1 MVIVHRPLHHN
12 ERERE
17 REREGGRE
25 GSQPLER
32 DRQTDRQTDRHR
44 EGGRDHSLWRER
56 ERSRPSE
63 RERHRERETETER
76 DRDTRRGRADRGRVI
91 ERNVKGPLLAAYVH
105 GVDLSQSVSI
115 GQSRTC
121 APYVVSVIS
130 GRAADGSVSHSRQV
144 WEPL

>member
-1 MVIVHRPLHHN
+1 M

-17 REREGGRE
+17 REITAFEE
-25 GSQPLER
+25 
-32 DRQTDRQTDRHR
+32 
-44 EGGRDHSLWRER
+44 
-56 ERSRPSE
+56 
-63 RERHRERETETER
+63 RERETETER
-76 DRDTRRGRADRGRVI
+76 DRDTGRGRADRARAI
-91 ERNVKGPLLAAYVH
+91 ERVVKGPLLAAYVH